1 MEACH
6 KQTAG
11 LKNKFYTSC
20 MQIAKPT
27 ATVYR
32 SLSTDHLRIEIFN
45 FYTFDWKSGI
55 SFSLKR
61 IGKTIFSK
69 RRNSG
74 ID

>member
-32 SLSTDHLRIEIFN
+32 SLSTDHLRIESSISIHL
-45 FYTFDWKSGI
+45 TGI
-55 SFSLKR
+55 SFSVKR